1 MSPSP
6 SRAPQP
12 GQLLALARIIDWK
25 LVAAIGLPLWAFV
38 IGIVIAW
45 NPRPSSPPPAEP
57 GETAAVAPHPA
68 QPNLPP
74 APPTPAPVETIPMPR
89 EIVVR
94 TEVVRVPV
102 EAPVPVPS
110 EPVAVAPAAA
120 PAAAAPLDF
129 TAPAGKCK
137 TYDTKVH
144 FHPTITDAK
153 DEAKKSG
160 KMVFVLHIS
169 GDFDDPGFT

>member
-6 SRAPQP
+6 PRAPQP

-45 NPRPSSPPPAEP
+45 NPRLPSPPPAESD
-57 GETAAVAPHPA
+57 ETAAVAPHPA
-68 QPNLPP
+68 QPNPPP

-102 EAPVPVPS
+102 EVPVEVPVPARS
-110 EPVAVAPAAA
+110 EPVAAA
-120 PAAAAPLDF
+120 PPAPAPLDF
-129 TAPAGKCK
+129 PAPAGKCK

-144 FHPTITDAK
+144 FHPTITEAK